1 MQMDEQELVKRL
13 QRGDA
18 AAPHLLYTRY
28 VRHLTAVCA
37 RYIANDED
45 VRDILQD
52 SFLRIFSSFPTFV
65 YRGEGS
71 LRAWLT
77 RIVVNEALKW
87 LRDSHICWQDID
99 GINDIPDDEPDTT
112 CVPTELIYKLIR
124 ALPDGYRTVF
134 NLYVIEGK
142 SHKEIA
148 DLLHITESTS
158 ASQLHRAKA
167 LLAKW
172 IKQHPANNAL

>member
-1 MQMDEQELVKRL
+1 MDEQELVKRL

-28 VRHLTAVCA
+28 VRYLTAVCA
-37 RYIANDED
+37 RYITNDED

-112 CVPTELIYKLIR
+112 GVPTELIYRLIR

>member
-1 MQMDEQELVKRL
+1 MDEQELVKRL

-18 AAPHLLYTRY
+18 AAPRLLYTRY

-52 SFLRIFSSFPTFV
+52 SFLRIFSSFPSFV

-87 LRDSHICWQDID
+87 LRDSRICWQDID
-99 GINDIPDDEPDTT
+99 AIGDIPDDEPDTAGI
-112 CVPTELIYKLIR
+112 PTELIYKLIR

-158 ASQLHRAKA
+158 ASQLHHAKA